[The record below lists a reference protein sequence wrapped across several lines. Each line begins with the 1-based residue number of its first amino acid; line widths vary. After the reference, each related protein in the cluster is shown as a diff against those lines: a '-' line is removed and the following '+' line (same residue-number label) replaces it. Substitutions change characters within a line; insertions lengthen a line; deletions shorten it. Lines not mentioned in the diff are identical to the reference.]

1 MATYSSIDPP
11 KKQKSTVQLHF
22 KHGRVKKKFQ
32 PMDTRTG
39 DPNYGR
45 ESQTKPTPEHVVKA
59 QKAGADIAEH
69 NGKPYRAGY
78 TTIEKTPNSVHVHSE
93 KVTPHIP
100 KLAKSTTQIAQDKQK
115 MAEIHQKS
123 GKGMKRRLPR
133 VEWLQGKNKRTES
146 GFGR

>member
-11 KKQKSTVQLHF
+11 KKKSTVQL
-22 KHGRVKKKFQ
+22 RFQ
-32 PMDTRTG
+32 PGKTKKHYKPADVRTG
-39 DPNYGR
+39 DPSYGK

-100 KLAKSTTQIAQDKQK
+100 KMAKSSTQIAQDKQK

-123 GKGMKRRLPR
+123 GKSKKRRLPR
-133 VEWLQGKNKRTES
+133 VEWLSGNNKRTEA